1 LEIKEITTHSETIYN
16 GKIITVKKDTV
27 TLPDGNIALRE
38 VVEHPGGVGVL
49 PMDENGFIFHTAS
62 TKDVFRQMKEN
73 PKAEMCFSCGGT
85 QIRVT
90 GVMEQ
95 VFDEELRAEIFAH
108 PSRKFL
114 QAWVANGID
123 NLLQVLGMLQAP
135 EIRMTWSNEQ
145 KEGLVWLFDF
155 CESIDIDSWK
165 PIAFP
170 FLK

>member
-1 LEIKEITTHSETIYN
+1 MNEKEMYDFMNANPGFHLA
-16 GKIITVKKDTV
+16 TVEGDQPRV
-27 TLPDGNIALRE
+27 RGMLLFRA
-38 VVEHPGGVGVL
+38 
-49 PMDENGFIFHTAS
+49 DENGFIFHTAS
-62 TKDVFRQMKEN
+62 TKDVFRQMKGN

-123 NLLQVLGMLQAP
+123 NLLQVFIMKDCSAV
-135 EIRMTWSNEQ
+135 TWTMETNFEP
-145 KEGLVWLFDF
+145 KKTIE
-155 CESIDIDSWK
+155 
-165 PIAFP
+165 
-170 FLK
+170 LK

>member
-1 LEIKEITTHSETIYN
+1 MTSQEILKLVNENPAFHLA
-16 GKIITVKKDTV
+16 TV
-27 TLPDGNIALRE
+27 DGDQPRVRGMLLFRA
-38 VVEHPGGVGVL
+38 
-49 PMDENGFIFHTAS
+49 DENGFIFHTAS

-123 NLLQVLGMLQAP
+123 NLLQVFVMKDCSAV
-135 EIRMTWSNEQ
+135 TWTMETNFEP
-145 KEGLVWLFDF
+145 KKTIE
-155 CESIDIDSWK
+155 
-165 PIAFP
+165 
-170 FLK
+170 LK

>member
-1 LEIKEITTHSETIYN
+1 MTSKEILKLVNENPAFHLA
-16 GKIITVKKDTV
+16 TV
-27 TLPDGNIALRE
+27 DGDQPRVRGMLLFRA
-38 VVEHPGGVGVL
+38 
-49 PMDENGFIFHTAS
+49 DENGFIFHTAS

-123 NLLQVLGMLQAP
+123 NLLQVFIMKDCSAVIWTMETNFEP
-135 EIRMTWSNEQ
+135 KKTIE
-145 KEGLVWLFDF
+145 
-155 CESIDIDSWK
+155 
-165 PIAFP
+165 
-170 FLK
+170 LK